1 MARLSRGLPSF
12 LRFPGFQWCL
22 TPLITALIVVF
33 GLAFLV
39 SPVAAKRLY
48 KYQDEDGIWH
58 YSDRA
63 PDTDLPVESKPIPVN
78 NKARLRVRS
87 VTDKT
92 PAEIWFFNE
101 TYGPMQI
108 QATLHKSMN
117 VTTTPSLP
125 HSFVHPGHGERKL
138 ITVAPRDK
146 RKNWSYEL
154 HQTAVPGD
162 PSARHDRRVLYLP
175 PFPVGTGFLISQ
187 AFGGEFSHT
196 ERHARYAV
204 DITMPEGTPVRA
216 ARDGIVMDVEQ
227 DFYGSGLNV
236 SQYAHRANN
245 VRVLHEDGTMAIYAH
260 LRFEGVRVHPGSV
273 VLAGDIIAESGAT
286 GYASGPHL
294 HFAVQRNAGMKLESV
309 PIKFRGPDG
318 KAVVP
323 MTGNWLYASE

>member
-1 MARLSRGLPSF
+1 MQTEKRA
-12 LRFPGFQWCL
+12 L
-22 TPLITALIVVF
+22 TPVLWILL
-33 GLAFLV
+33 LAFLV

-58 YSDRA
+58 YSDRP
-63 PDTDLPVESKPIPVN
+63 PDTDLPVDSKPIPVD

-87 VTDKT
+87 VSDKT

-117 VTTTPSLP
+117 ASTTPPLP
-125 HSFVHPGHGERKL
+125 HSFVHPGHGDRKL

-146 RKNWSYEL
+146 HKSWSYEL

-162 PSARHDRRVLYLP
+162 PGARPDKRVLYLP
-175 PFPVGTGFLISQ
+175 PFPKGAGFLISQ
-187 AFGGEFSHT
+187 AFEGEFSHT
-196 ERHARYAV
+196 EPHARHAV

-216 ARDGIVMDVEQ
+216 ARAGVVMDVEQ
-227 DFYGSGLNV
+227 DFYGSGLNM
-236 SQYAHRANN
+236 SQFAHRANN
-245 VRVLHEDGTMAIYAH
+245 VRVLHDDGTMGIYAH

-273 VLAGDIIAESGAT
+273 VLEGDVIAESGAT

-318 KAVVP
+318 KAVIP
-323 MTGNWLYASE
+323 MAGQWLHSSE